1 MQARNMA
8 EAYPVTSL
16 DADAL
21 EAARLMGEHR
31 MPGLV
36 VTDTDGRPHSV
47 LGASQVVRFL
57 VPSYVQDDPAL
68 AGVIDEQF
76 ADKVATKL
84 SGHTVRELLPK
95 DRPELAVAE
104 ADDTI
109 IEVAAVMARMRCP
122 LVAVVDKGEILGVVT
137 ASRLLELALPR

>member
-1 MQARNMA
+1 MA
-8 EAYPVTSL
+8 EDYPATSL

-21 EAARLMGEHR
+21 EAARLLGEHR

-36 VTDTDGRPHSV
+36 VTDEHGRPHSV

-57 VPSYVQDDPAL
+57 VPTYVQDDPAL
-68 AGVIDEQF
+68 AAVIDERF
-76 ADKVATKL
+76 ADKVAEKL
-84 SGHTVRELLPK
+84 SGHIVRELLPR

-109 IEVAAVMARMRCP
+109 IEVAAIMARMRCP
-122 LVAVVDKGEILGVVT
+122 LVAVVENDQLIGVIT
-137 ASRLLELALPR
+137 ASRLLEHALPLP

>member
-1 MQARNMA
+1 MSRLSAVRCECASTSHGRGVSGHQLGRGRTGRSQAAGRT
-8 EAYPVTSL
+8 P
-16 DADAL
+16 DA
-21 EAARLMGEHR
+21 G
-31 MPGLV
+31 P
-36 VTDTDGRPHSV
+36 
-47 LGASQVVRFL
+47 SQVVRFL

-76 ADKVATKL
+76 ADRVAEKL

-95 DRPELAVAE
+95 ERPELAVAE

-122 LVAVVDKGEILGVVT
+122 LVAVVENDRIVGVIT
-137 ASRLLELALPR
+137 ASRLLEHALPR

>member
-1 MQARNMA
+1 MA
-8 EAYPVTSL
+8 EDYPVTSL

-21 EAARLMGEHR
+21 EAARLLAEHR
-31 MPGLV
+31 MPGLI
-36 VTDTDGRPHSV
+36 VTDEDGKPHSV

-57 VPSYVQDDPAL
+57 VPSYVQDDPTL

-76 ADKVATKL
+76 ADKVADKL

-109 IEVAAVMARMRCP
+109 IEVAAVMARTRCP
-122 LVAVVDKGEILGVVT
+122 LVAVVENNKVLGVVT

>member
-1 MQARNMA
+1 MA

>member
-1 MQARNMA
+1 MA
-8 EAYPVTSL
+8 ETYPVTTL

-21 EAARLMGEHR
+21 AAARLMGEHR

-36 VTDTDGRPHSV
+36 VTDADGRPHSV

-57 VPSYVQDDPAL
+57 VPKYVQDDPAL

-76 ADKVATKL
+76 ADKVADKL

-95 DRPELAVAE
+95 ERPELAVAE

-122 LVAVVDKGEILGVVT
+122 LVAVVAKGEILGVV
-137 ASRLLELALPR
+137 

>member
-1 MQARNMA
+1 MA
-8 EAYPVTSL
+8 EEYPVTSL

-36 VTDTDGRPHSV
+36 VTDTDGCPHSV

-76 ADKVATKL
+76 ADKVADKL
-84 SGHTVRELLPK
+84 SGHIVRELLPK

-104 ADDTI
+104 ADDTV

-122 LVAVVDKGEILGVVT
+122 LVAVVENKQLIGVIT
-137 ASRLLELALPR
+137 ASRLLEFALAR

>member
-1 MQARNMA
+1 MA

-21 EAARLMGEHR
+21 AAAQLLGEHR

-36 VTDTDGRPHSV
+36 VTDQDGKPHSV

-68 AGVIDEQF
+68 ARVIDEQF
-76 ADKVATKL
+76 ADKVAEKL

-122 LVAVVDKGEILGVVT
+122 LVAVVENDEIIGVIT
-137 ASRLLELALPR
+137 ASRLLEHALPR

>member
-1 MQARNMA
+1 MA
-8 EAYPVTSL
+8 EEYPVTSL
-16 DADAL
+16 DTDAL
-21 EAARLMGEHR
+21 EAVRLLGEHR

-36 VTDTDGRPHSV
+36 VTDKDGRPHSV

-57 VPSYVQDDPAL
+57 VPRYVQDDPAL

-76 ADKVATKL
+76 ADKVAEKL
-84 SGHTVRELLPK
+84 AGHTVRELLPE

-109 IEVAAVMARMRCP
+109 IEVAAVMARVRCP
-122 LVAVVDKGEILGVVT
+122 LVAVVEHDTIIGVIT
-137 ASRLLELALPR
+137 ASRLLEHALPR